1 MYFVTKRLLLLQKAN
16 MKIYKRSKIAAVI
29 KVNVWSEK
37 SVLRKTFNCNT
48 YHFLTH
54 SLKIL
59 SIQLNKCIATQ
70 FDALTPLFWYGN
82 RRHILHQNVLEQNFF
97 IVWIFI
103 KEISSFNS
111 WDASRTKVVIN
122 SQYIWASKI
131 PLFTD
136 GKTKLKFEK
145 VFHFK
150 MKKGSW
156 FKWMIKTI
164 HVKKS
169 YTNSRLISVGI
180 VYVTYFDMHYY
191 LFNSVFCRFRDWK
204 PMINLDKWFT

>member
-1 MYFVTKRLLLLQKAN
+1 MHCYPIWRFDTIVLIWK
-16 MKIYKRSKIAAVI
+16 SK
-29 KVNVWSEK
+29 
-37 SVLRKTFNCNT
+37 T
-48 YHFLTH
+48 YLT
-54 SLKIL
+54 S
-59 SIQLNKCIATQ
+59 KCVG
-70 FDALTPLFWYGN
+70 LYC
-82 RRHILHQNVLEQNFF
+82 

-150 MKKGSW
+150 MKKDSW